1 VKVET
6 REGWLAARVEL
17 LAREKELTQT
27 LTRIWQSQDSS
38 LPSPRT
44 KAAYD
49 YTKRP
54 EVKTVRP
61 VVEYMRAFRVALDA
75 GA

>member
-27 LTRIWQSQDSS
+27 LTRIWQSQDSA
-38 LPSPRT
+38 L
-44 KAAYD
+44 AAH
-49 YTKRP
+49 
-54 EVKTVRP
+54 
-61 VVEYMRAFRVALDA
+61 
-75 GA
+75 